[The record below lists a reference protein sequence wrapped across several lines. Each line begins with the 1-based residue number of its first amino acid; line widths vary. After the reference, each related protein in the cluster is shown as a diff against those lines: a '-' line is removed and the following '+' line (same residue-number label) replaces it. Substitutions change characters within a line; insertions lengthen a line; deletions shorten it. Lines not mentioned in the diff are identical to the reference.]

1 MQNAKK
7 LMSVVAT
14 ALLFAAP
21 VASHAVDLDFNGAV
35 SNGVRLSQNYG
46 DGPTWDVTYRDLTTP
61 SFSLLGWTTGYQGT
75 RDVLYSGVTDAGSHG
90 RITIAPYAGY
100 QVTLNSFDLTPYL
113 TGAPRTF
120 SSQWA
125 VYSVGGGASFAS
137 VGPLATLTT
146 YSPALSSTTGVI
158 IEWKAS
164 AYYVGIDN
172 IRFSVTAVPE
182 PETYALLLAGLGVVG
197 AIARRKKPAAQA
209 IALWRGTR
217 G

>member
-1 MQNAKK
+1 
-7 LMSVVAT
+7 MSVVAT

-35 SNGVRLSQNYG
+35 SNGVSLAQTYG

-61 SFSLLGWTTGYQGT
+61 SSSLLGWTTGYQGT
-75 RDVLYSGVTDAGSHG
+75 RDVLYSGTSDANSHG

-113 TGAPRTF
+113 PNNPLGF

-125 VYSVGGGASFAS
+125 VYAAGGTPSFAS
-137 VGPLATLTT
+137 VGPLTTLTT
-146 YSPALSSTTGVI
+146 FSPALSSTTGVV
-158 IEWKAS
+158 IEWKTS
-164 AYYVGIDN
+164 AYDMGIDN
-172 IRFSVTAVPE
+172 IRFTVTAVPE

-197 AIARRKKPAAQA
+197 AIARRKKPAA
-209 IALWRGTR
+209 
-217 G
+217 